1 MPYGLGG
8 RGAGVAE
15 VSLSPVWQSPAS
27 GPNMSIITSDM
38 AIVTVSGA
46 LGGGSEPGRQVA
58 EQVVLVLADPGDVAV
73 RPEQDRGRVQLLAD
87 VHDVIDPIRPSG
99 HGELAGLVQQEPAA
113 FTSEF
118 AETAPDSGMS
128 RSRLPSSGL

>member
-1 MPYGLGG
+1 
-8 RGAGVAE
+8 VAE
-15 VSLSPVWQSPAS
+15 DSPRASDSTHGPAS
-27 GPNMSIITSDM
+27 SIITSDM
-38 AIVTVSGA
+38 AVVNVTGA
-46 LGGGSEPGRQVA
+46 LGGGSEPCRQVA
-58 EQVVLVLADPGDVAV
+58 EQVVLVFADPCDVTV
-73 RPEQDRGRVQLLAD
+73 RPEQDRGRVQFPAD
-87 VHDVIDPIRPSG
+87 VRDVADPIRPSG